1 MKIRIGTRKSELAL
15 FQANFVKKKII
26 ALGYD
31 VEIVPIISE
40 GDVRDG
46 PLHEIGGKGLFVSTL
61 EDALLKNKIDCAV
74 HSLKDMPAKM
84 NKEFALAAVIERES
98 YADILVKKNNIL
110 FNEMPKGSIIGTSS
124 PRRAAQILSLNKNID
139 IQPIRGNIATR
150 LDKLQNESFDAIV
163 VADAAL
169 NRLNIKCEFSERF
182 NLKEMVPAA
191 SQGYIGIQC
200 LNKKN
205 DVNKVI
211 SSINSEIDMM
221 LADAERSFVE
231 ALDGSCISPICILCE
246 HKNNEV
252 NIIAKVLSVDGQK
265 EISHKTQTN
274 LSNLNDEMEELIEM
288 FKSKGAKSLIL

>member
-26 ALGYD
+26 GLGNE
-31 VEIVPIISE
+31 VEIIPIISE
-40 GDVRDG
+40 GDVTDG

-84 NKEFALAAVIERES
+84 NDNFTLAAVIERES

-163 VADAAL
+163 VASAAL
-169 NRLNIKCEFSERF
+169 NRLNIKCEFSEKF
-182 NLKEMVPAA
+182 NLKDMVPAA

-200 LNKKN
+200 LNKEH
-205 DVNKVI
+205 DVNKDI
-211 SSINSEIDMM
+211 SSINSGIDMM
-221 LADAERSFVE
+221 LAEAERSFVE

-246 HKNNEV
+246 HKNDEV

-265 EISHKTQTN
+265 EILHKTQTN
-274 LSNLNDEMEELIEM
+274 LSNLNEEMERLIDLFER
-288 FKSKGAKSLIL
+288 KGAKSLIL

>member
-26 ALGYD
+26 DLGYD

-40 GDVRDG
+40 GDVTNG

-265 EISHKTQTN
+265 EISHITQTN
-274 LSNLNDEMEELIEM
+274 LSNLNEEMKELIEL

>member
-26 ALGYD
+26 DLGHD

-40 GDVRDG
+40 GDVTNG

-124 PRRAAQILSLNKNID
+124 PRRAAQILSLNNNID

-265 EISHKTQTN
+265 EISHITQTN
-274 LSNLNDEMEELIEM
+274 LSNLNEEMKELIEL

>member
-26 ALGYD
+26 DLGHD

-40 GDVRDG
+40 GDVTNG

-124 PRRAAQILSLNKNID
+124 PRRAAQILSLNNNID

>member
-26 ALGYD
+26 DLGYD

-40 GDVRDG
+40 GDVTDG

-61 EDALLKNKIDCAV
+61 EDALLRNKIDCAV
-74 HSLKDMPAKM
+74 HSLKDVPAKM
-84 NKEFALAAVIERES
+84 NKDFTLAAVIERES

-169 NRLNIKCEFSERF
+169 NRLNIKCEFYERF
-182 NLKEMVPAA
+182 SLKEMVPAA

-200 LNKKN
+200 LNKKD
-205 DVNKVI
+205 DVNKVV

>member
-26 ALGYD
+26 DLGYD

-40 GDVRDG
+40 GDVTDG

-61 EDALLKNKIDCAV
+61 EDALLRNKIDCAV
-74 HSLKDMPAKM
+74 HSLKDVPAKM
-84 NKEFALAAVIERES
+84 NKDFTLAAVIERES

-169 NRLNIKCEFSERF
+169 NRLNIKCEFYERF
-182 NLKEMVPAA
+182 SLKEMVPAA

-205 DVNKVI
+205 DVNKVV

>member
-26 ALGYD
+26 DLGYD

-40 GDVRDG
+40 GDVTDG

-84 NKEFALAAVIERES
+84 NKEFTLAAVIERES

-124 PRRAAQILSLNKNID
+124 PRRAAQILSLNKHID
-139 IQPIRGNIATR
+139 IKPIRGNIATR